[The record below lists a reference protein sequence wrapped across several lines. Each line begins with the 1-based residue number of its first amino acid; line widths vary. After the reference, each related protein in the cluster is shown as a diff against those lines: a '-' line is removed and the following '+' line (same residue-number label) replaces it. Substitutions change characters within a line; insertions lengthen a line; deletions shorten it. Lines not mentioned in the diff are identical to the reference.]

1 MNGSAVRTTQAL
13 HAGST
18 PGDSGLRCLVSGAA
32 VLVALLLFAAISP
45 AAPQAAAPPT
55 GRVLLLHSFGQNF
68 SPWNRISARF
78 REELVKQSPRP
89 VDLYEVSL
97 QNIRVD
103 QTGDQQT
110 FVDYLRALY
119 AGRDP
124 DLVVAMGAPAARFFE
139 QHRAQIFPSTPLLIA
154 GADVRTYRAGAF
166 NANDTA
172 VAVSFDLPALIDNI
186 LQVMPDTTNIAV
198 VIGDSPLERFWVEE
212 LRRDFARFGNRV
224 RFDYLNKLS
233 FDEMVQRVANLP
245 PHSAVFYGSVR
256 VDAHGVPQEE
266 DRVFARLAEVSK
278 SPIFGYED
286 QTVGHGAVGGPQFL
300 LQELGRKIAAV
311 AVRMLNGE
319 KGGDIKTPVT
329 RLSAPIYDWR
339 ELQRWGISESR
350 LPAGSE
356 IRFRQP
362 SLWAQYRWQMS
373 VVAGVI
379 LLQTVLIAG
388 LLYEHRRR
396 RTAEE
401 SARNS
406 LSELAHLNR
415 LATAGELSASI
426 AHEISQPLTG
436 IVAHANAGLLW
447 LSGAN
452 PKVDEARTTFED
464 IVDVGHHAADVVQNI
479 RSFVKKSD
487 PENTPLDLN
496 DLVRK
501 VLSLAATDLRKHD
514 ITVVTALSE
523 PLPPVIGDR
532 VQLKQVLMNLIMNA
546 AEAMATMTDR
556 PRTLHVASQ
565 HDPEMGVLVEVKDSG
580 RGIDLEDVEGVFKP
594 FYTTKAKGM
603 GMGLSISR
611 SIVAAHRGRLW
622 ASAGS
627 PFGAV
632 FHLAL
637 PAAGS
642 QPKPAQ
648 VDPPVASA
656 AKTAADRIGEVAMS
670 FGTPARPS
678 GTTGGSRGRV

>member
-1 MNGSAVRTTQAL
+1 MDEPALRMTQAL
-13 HAGST
+13 RARST
-18 PGDSGLRCLVSGAA
+18 RDASGLRFLVSGAA
-32 VLVALLLFAAISP
+32 VVVAVLLSAPASP
-45 AAPQAAAPPT
+45 AAPQTAAPQT

-89 VDLYEVSL
+89 IDLFEVSL
-97 QNIRVD
+97 QNVQVD
-103 QTGDQQT
+103 ETRYQQT
-110 FVDYLRALY
+110 FLDYLRALY
-119 AGRDP
+119 AEREP

-139 QHRAQIFPSTPLLIA
+139 QHRGQIFPSTPLLIA
-154 GADVRTYRAGAF
+154 GADVRTYRAGAL

-186 LQVMPDTTNIAV
+186 LQVLPDTTSIAV

-233 FDEMVQRVANLP
+233 FDEIVQRVASLP
-245 PHSAVFYGSVR
+245 PHSAIFYGSVR

-266 DRVFARLAEVSK
+266 DRVFARLTEVAK

-286 QTVGHGAVGGPQFL
+286 HTVGHGAVGGPQFL
-300 LQELGRKIAAV
+300 LQELGRRVATV

-319 KGGDIKTPVT
+319 KGGDIRTPVT

-339 ELQRWGISESR
+339 ELQRWGISDSR

-362 SLWAQYRWQMS
+362 SLWEQYRWQIS
-373 VVAGVI
+373 LVAGVI

-396 RTAEE
+396 RTAED
-401 SARNS
+401 SARSS

-447 LSGAN
+447 LGGAN
-452 PKVDEARTTFED
+452 PNIDEARTTFED
-464 IVDVGHHAADVVQNI
+464 IVEVGHHAADVVQNI

-487 PENTPLDLN
+487 PQNTLLDLN
-496 DLVRK
+496 DLVRS
-501 VLSLAATDLRKHD
+501 VLSLAGTDLRKHD
-514 ITVVTALSE
+514 IAVVTALSE

-532 VQLKQVLMNLIMNA
+532 VQLKQVVMNLIMNA
-546 AEAMATMTDR
+546 AEAMAATTDR
-556 PRTLHVASQ
+556 PRTLHVASR
-565 HDPEMGVLVEVKDSG
+565 HDPSVGVLVEVKDSG
-580 RGIDLEDVEGVFKP
+580 PGIPLDDVEGVFKA
-594 FYTTKAKGM
+594 FYTTKAQGM

-611 SIVAAHRGRLW
+611 SIVAAHGGRLW

-627 PFGAV
+627 PHGAV

-637 PAAGS
+637 PVAGS
-642 QPKPAQ
+642 QQKPAQ
-648 VDPPVASA
+648 ADPPVTNAG
-656 AKTAADRIGEVAMS
+656 KTLADRIGEPVMS
-670 FGTPARPS
+670 FGTHARPS
-678 GTTGGSRGRV
+678 GTGSGGPV